1 MFDTPEH
8 QHLRATTRRI
18 IDLHINPF
26 CAEWEDAGMFPAHQV
41 FSKLGEAGLLGIT
54 KPEAFGGLGL
64 DYTYEVAFAEELGHI
79 KSGGV
84 SMAIGVQTD
93 MCTPALAR
101 HGSDELRAEW
111 LAPSIAGELVGCIGV
126 TEEGSGS
133 DAASVRTVAR
143 KDGGDY
149 VISGNKKYITNGMQA
164 DWMCMLCNTDNE
176 NGPHRNKTL
185 IVVPLSAPGVERQGP
200 FKKLGMHAS
209 DTAQIFFDDVRVP
222 QRYRIG
228 EENRGF
234 VYQMEQFQE
243 ERLLAGAKYIC
254 FLEDII
260 EETIEYTRE
269 RKVFGHPILDNQVV
283 RFKLAE
289 LQTEVETLRSL
300 LYRAVDEYT
309 RGEDVTKLA
318 SMVKFKVGQLTQTI
332 PSACLQYWGGAG
344 YMAENRIS
352 QVFRDT
358 RVASIG
364 GGANEIMLEIICKKM
379 GIHPGRK

>member
-1 MFDTPEH
+1 
-8 QHLRATTRRI
+8 
-18 IDLHINPF
+18 
-26 CAEWEDAGMFPAHQV
+26 
-41 FSKLGEAGLLGIT
+41 
-54 KPEAFGGLGL
+54 
-64 DYTYEVAFAEELGHI
+64 
-79 KSGGV
+79 
-84 SMAIGVQTD
+84 

-133 DAASVRTVAR
+133 DVASVRTVAR

-209 DTAQIFFDDVRVP
+209 DTAQIFFDEVRVP
-222 QRYRIG
+222 SVIASAKKTG
-228 EENRGF
+228 I
-234 VYQMEQFQE
+234 
-243 ERLLAGAKYIC
+243 RLSDGTVPGGTPSRRCQIHMLP
-254 FLEDII
+254 LEDII

-289 LQTEVETLRSL
+289 LQTESKPCDRCYTGPWTNTPVVKTSRSSL
-300 LYRAVDEYT
+300 
-309 RGEDVTKLA
+309 
-318 SMVKFKVGQLTQTI
+318 
-332 PSACLQYWGGAG
+332 PW
-344 YMAENRIS
+344 
-352 QVFRDT
+352 
-358 RVASIG
+358 
-364 GGANEIMLEIICKKM
+364 
-379 GIHPGRK
+379 